1 MVMKNAYLTNTVV
14 AQPFGKKDWVYL
26 FLIISHFIKKKVS
39 SVNTPYTI
47 KRYGS
52 VRLTLHS

>member
-1 MVMKNAYLTNTVV
+1 MKNAFLTNTVV

-39 SVNTPYTI
+39 SVEYTLYYKKVI
-47 KRYGS
+47 S
-52 VRLTLHS
+52 VYDSHCIHR

>member
-1 MVMKNAYLTNTVV
+1 MKNAFLTNTVV

-26 FLIISHFIKKKVS
+26 FLIISHSIKKKVS

-47 KRYGS
+47 KGIGLYDSHCTHR
-52 VRLTLHS
+52 

>member
-1 MVMKNAYLTNTVV
+1 MKNAFLTNTVV

-26 FLIISHFIKKKVS
+26 FLIISHSIKKKVS

-47 KRYGS
+47 KYCCP
-52 VRLTLHS
+52 VKLF